1 MDGAAATMRRLVYII
16 GVTAAWQ
23 RYDESSDARSRIV
36 EAHASGDANSV
47 AELAQAQLDATGEDG
62 QKPSFNHYL
71 GWARFQRGDLGGA
84 RDAFLAAVEH
94 DPHDARSWLHL
105 GASLLSAFQIPA
117 ATAAFANAND
127 AAIKTGDGATARD
140 ALAKLV
146 KAKAWVADWAG
157 FDYAV
162 EAVAQDASSTEGLGV
177 AHVAARLSH
186 DVLRELAR
194 HQPHERRRLAGAAE
208 RLASQQNHQMHRR
221 DLTDPGDALKQ
232 RLIAFEVPIAIDM
245 VFDLFAQSFRFTL

>member
-1 MDGAAATMRRLVYII
+1 M
-16 GVTAAWQ
+16 
-23 RYDESSDARSRIV
+23 

-47 AELAQAQLDATGEDG
+47 AELAQAQLDSHGEDG

-140 ALAKLV
+140 ALAKL
-146 KAKAWVADWAG
+146 G
-157 FDYAV
+157 
-162 EAVAQDASSTEGLGV
+162 QSQGLGRGLG
-177 AHVAARLSH
+177 RLRLRRRGRRAGRFFHGRTWRGSCCCEVKP

-194 HQPHERRRLAGAAE
+194 HQPHASSIEGAPSSPSREETRQAARRVRDVGLRSPSVSATLRAVLLALDDHCE
-208 RLASQQNHQMHRR
+208 VWLF
-221 DLTDPGDALKQ
+221 PG
-232 RLIAFEVPIAIDM
+232 
-245 VFDLFAQSFRFTL
+245 